1 MNDQVTFAALWVKTE
16 FPPAWLAPA
25 PPGIL
30 IEAVPFDTVAVTPLP
45 TKSKNEADPCVLP
58 SSKIYNTF
66 VPPPPPFK
74 ANEAVVA

>member
-1 MNDQVTFAALWVKTE
+1 MNDQVTLDTLWVKTE

-45 TKSKNEADPCVLP
+45 TKSKYEADPCVLP
-58 SSKIYNTF
+58 SSKMNNAL

-74 ANEAVVA
+74 ANEAVRA